1 MKIHKLIPLLFI
13 SFIFSQFEVVS
24 VNIEYNE
31 NDSDYHVKKNIID
44 NLDNVIK
51 EYFSLN
57 NFCQEFDFL
66 KIDLK
71 INLIIESIN
80 TISNGTGTTN
90 IIKSHLFISNERD
103 LFYFNK
109 GISFEYSKN
118 KALIF
123 NPYKFSGIESIL
135 NFYAFLFTGYELDTW
150 GHSMGTKYIN
160 KSLNISSE
168 LGNDSNW
175 RSMRKEVEKI
185 LDNNMLREARYYYY
199 KYFDFVNSEEYQ
211 KNPKSIAKQIN
222 STLNQLYNLLIEI
235 NDKLGIDKNTLKFL
249 DSIAE
254 DLAYAFNKTDMND
267 AIKFLILFNDSNKQ
281 IYNKYLN

>member
-1 MKIHKLIPLLFI
+1 MKILKLIPLLFI
-13 SFIFSQFEVVS
+13 SFIFCQFESVS

-31 NDSDYHVKKNIID
+31 NDSDYHQKKNIID

-51 EYFSLN
+51 EYFLLN

-66 KIDLK
+66 EINLK

-90 IIKSHLFISNERD
+90 IIKSHLFIGNERD

-123 NPYKFSGIESIL
+123 NPYKFNGIESIL

-168 LGNDSNW
+168 LDNDSNW
-175 RSMRKEVEKI
+175 RSMRREVEKI

-199 KYFDFVNSEEYQ
+199 KYFDYINSEEYQ
-211 KNPKSIAKQIN
+211 KNPKSLSKQIN
-222 STLNQLYNLLIEI
+222 STLDQLYNLLIEI
-235 NDKLGIDKNTLKFL
+235 NDKLGLDKNTLKFL

-254 DLAYAFNKTDMND
+254 DLAHAFNKIDMID
-267 AIKFLILFNDSNKQ
+267 AIKFLIFFNDTNKQ